1 MDLAHSLSRLIQAES
16 YPGREETA
24 VRVLVGLLE
33 GLGLKAEVDEAG
45 NVEAVVGSREP
56 EILLT
61 GHIDV
66 VPAGDPGAWP
76 HPPFA
81 GVIEGGKVWGRGAV
95 DMKGPLVA
103 MLGALERLKG
113 RPLAGRVRFLATVQ
127 EEVGGLGSRYASSR
141 LKQAPPKAILLGEP
155 SAGRLMRGHR
165 GRGEIWADFPG
176 EQAHAALA
184 SGANPIY
191 PLTLFL
197 SQLEQR
203 AESFDIR
210 LTPTRLETYPEAT
223 NVVPGVARVVLDLR
237 YEPGADI
244 RELLDGLRD
253 MAGEASVYI
262 PEEERLSGAVRL
274 RISALLPAYSLPSD
288 HPLLEAALRTL
299 GQDRADFWAFTTDAP
314 YLAWSGAPVIG
325 YGPGDPTL
333 AHTTF
338 EHIGIGELEAAAQAY
353 VDLVQALLQA

>member
-16 YPGREETA
+16 YSGREESA

-33 GLGLKAEVDEAG
+33 EMGLRAEVDEAG
-45 NVEAVVGSREP
+45 NVEALLGSQGP
-56 EILLT
+56 EILLA

-81 GVIEGGKVWGRGAV
+81 GVVEGGKVWGRGAV

-103 MLGALERLKG
+103 MLGAMQRLKG
-113 RPLAGRVRFLATVQ
+113 QRLRGRVRFLAAVQ

-141 LKQAPPKAILLGEP
+141 LKLQPPRAILLGEP
-155 SAGRLMRGHR
+155 SARQVMRGHR

-176 EQAHAALA
+176 DQAHAALA
-184 SGANPIY
+184 SGTNPIY
-191 PLTLFL
+191 PLANFL
-197 SQLEQR
+197 VQLEQR

-210 LTPTRLETYPEAT
+210 ITPTRLETYPEAT
-223 NVVPGVARVVLDLR
+223 NVVPGVARAVLDLR

-244 RELLDGLRD
+244 RDLLDGLRD

-262 PEEERLSGAVRL
+262 PEEELVSGPVRL
-274 RISALLPAYSLPSD
+274 NISALLPAYSLDSD
-288 HPLLEAALRTL
+288 HPLLAVALQTL
-299 GQDRADFWAFTTDAP
+299 KQGSAGFWGFTTDAP
-314 YLAWSGAPVIG
+314 YLAWTGAPVIG
-325 YGPGDPTL
+325 YGPGDPRL

-338 EHIGIGELEAAAQAY
+338 EHIGIDELEAAAQAY
-353 VDLVQALLQA
+353 ADLVQALLEA